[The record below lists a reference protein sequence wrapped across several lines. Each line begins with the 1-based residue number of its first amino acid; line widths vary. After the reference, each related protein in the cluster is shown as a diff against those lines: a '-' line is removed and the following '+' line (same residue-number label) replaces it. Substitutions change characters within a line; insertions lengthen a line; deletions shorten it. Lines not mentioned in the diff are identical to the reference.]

1 MNDATIQTLVAT
13 ALRSPN
19 GAAKQALRTLADGC
33 GLIARV
39 QRIVG
44 ESGDPEG
51 FDAPGW
57 TCTWLMQ
64 SNPALGG
71 QRPIAY
77 LATRDGRDR
86 IANLLAM
93 AQSGAYG

>member
-1 MNDATIQTLVAT
+1 MNDATIQTLVAV
-13 ALRSPN
+13 ALKAQDSS
-19 GAAKQALRTLADGC
+19 GEQALRTLADAC
-33 GLIARV
+33 GLLV
-39 QRIVG
+39 QVQTMVDD
-44 ESGDPEG
+44 SGNPAG
-51 FDAPGW
+51 FDASGW
-57 TCTWLMQ
+57 TCAWLMQ

-71 QRPIAY
+71 QCPVAY